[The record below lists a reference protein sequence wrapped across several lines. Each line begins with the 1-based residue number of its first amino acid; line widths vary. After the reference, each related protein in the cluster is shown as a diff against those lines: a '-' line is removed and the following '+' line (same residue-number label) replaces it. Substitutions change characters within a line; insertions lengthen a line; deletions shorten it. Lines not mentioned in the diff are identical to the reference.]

1 MAATLQIVRPVD
13 PDYIDLGKDGSRW
26 KHGYIPE
33 NPAAVALKD
42 HKKPSY
48 AELRA
53 AAHKTAAEDLAKK
66 ARGAESVTKRKR
78 VTEKAKATSAARKK
92 AETGSIAKVKPRD
105 KYAAAPTAGKRA
117 KPEHQRFYER
127 EHLNKLSDRA
137 LERHAE
143 AHEAAAKRARTE
155 ASVAEHKHEAK
166 TARLEL
172 ARRQRSTIRKTVDYE
187 KSDNQYGR
195 MSIDDIEEKLKS
207 GKISSTTR
215 AGLLQEVANRH
226 ARAEAIVK
234 EYAKAEKYIKT
245 HNLDLTDPGKIFSAI
260 YKLAP
265 SLKPHLEKLRT
276 GKTGRGFKEGL
287 NLAETLKVALHG
299 AIVPL
304 VSSGVAMALMS
315 TVGIKLGGG

>member
-1 MAATLQIVRPVD
+1 MAATIEKVRPVN

-26 KHGYIPE
+26 KHGYIPV

-53 AAHKTAAEDLAKK
+53 AAHKTAAADLAKK
-66 ARGAESVTKRKR
+66 KSSSRSSSSARKTV
-78 VTEKAKATSAARKK
+78 EKAK
-92 AETGSIAKVKPRD
+92 PRTP
-105 KYAAAPTAGKRA
+105 KYAKAPVAGKPA
-117 KPEHQRFYER
+117 VPEHKKFLER

-143 AHEAAAKRARTE
+143 AHEAAARRARSE
-155 ASVAEHKHEAK
+155 SSIAEHKHEAK

-172 ARRQRSTIRKTVDYE
+172 ARRRRSITRKTVDYE

-195 MSIDDIEEKLKS
+195 LSIDDIEEKLKS

-234 EYAKAEKYIKT
+234 EYSKAEKYIKT

-265 SLKPHLEKLRT
+265 SLKSHLEKLRT
-276 GKTGRGFKEGL
+276 GKTGRSFKEGV
-287 NLAETLKVALHG
+287 NLAEALKVALHG

-304 VSSGVAMALMS
+304 VTTGVAAVLMS
-315 TVGIKLGGG
+315 TIGLKLGG